1 MTWLKNQNKNFPQ
14 GSPVNG
20 SPLHNNEEGEIRPAS
35 EVLESQPG
43 YNEKINKVVSSG
55 TVNTP
60 KKGTGTAMAAAAGL
74 YGLGMGVLQGI
85 KNWKNKN
92 KDK

>member
-35 EVLESQPG
+35 EVLGDQPG
-43 YNEKINKVVSSG
+43 YNPKTNKVMQTG

-60 KKGTGTAMAAAAGL
+60 KRGTGTAMAAATGL
-74 YGLGMGVLQGI
+74 YGLGMAAWQGI
-85 KNWKNKN
+85 KNWKNKKN
-92 KDK
+92 K